1 MDNIVYFSKDLKD
14 IDDKLHKR
22 LGIRGRRA
30 VDLARMGLPIAP
42 GFIIDSELTKKLPQM
57 NVKQVIKPFIEKL
70 EKDTKKKFGDAQK
83 PLLVK
88 VVLSS
93 DLNVPHFPSIH
104 NIGLNDTT
112 VKGFAKFT
120 GEDFAWGEYRFLLNS
135 VGTKVHKLNHDE
147 FKKLDTKS
155 KSPKAAE
162 IQKVVEAYKKY
173 LGDKFS
179 TDVYDQ
185 LGLILKGA
193 AATYCDS
200 DIDVDD
206 SLSLMVQVMV
216 YGNYGKNSYSGN
228 YYTRNIVLGDS
239 EIQGDFLQNEFD
251 IDRAKP
257 KDISKI
263 DKKYYD
269 RLSEIARKVEEN
281 FREIRAIK
289 FTIEEGDFW
298 LVEQRE
304 VDEKST
310 QSHVKTLLDLCK
322 RKIITEEFLVQNIKP
337 NQLNELLHPVID
349 PRTIKGVKSI
359 KGGIAGSTGAAIGRV
374 FFSTP
379 KILEEYKKAMMH
391 GGDTNLILVM
401 SATYAEDVKAIEV
414 AKGVISTEGG
424 FSSHAPVVARSL
436 GKVAMVQPEMR
447 IKGNTFTLAGKVVKE
462 GDYVSINVPYYE
474 APTIYLDRVGLI
486 EPDFKENGLLDFLNI
501 AEHFIGDF
509 NVRAN
514 ADLGRDAKV
523 AKDFHADGVGLCRTE
538 HMFFNEKRIMKFREM
553 ILAETEADRRAALEV
568 LKPMQRSDFYDLF
581 KIMVGHPVTIRLLDA
596 PLHEFL
602 PRSDESMKL
611 FIAYMKTRKKNASPA
626 DIKARCEELG
636 EMNPMLGHRGCR
648 VAITYPEIYEM
659 QTRAIFEA
667 ACMLRKEGIKVV
679 PEIMIP
685 IVMTEQEIKFIKNG
699 KKIEGKEVKGIRDI
713 KEEVIKEYGIHDLE
727 YSVGTMI
734 ELPAAALDAGDIAH
748 YAEFFSFG
756 TNDLTQTTYGL
767 SRDDVNSFFPSY
779 TQFDLLKNNPFKVL
793 GDQVKELIQ
802 IASLRGRLVRPDI
815 KMGLCG
821 EHGADPENIDFCMK
835 AGLNYVSCSPYSIP
849 LAKLAVAQNSILAKK
864 TKEKEKTK

>member
-1 MDNIVYFSKDLKD
+1 MENIVYFSKDLKEVD
-14 IDDKLHKR
+14 EKQRKR

-30 VDLARMGLPIAP
+30 VDLAMMGLPIAP
-42 GFIIDSELTKKLPQM
+42 GFIIDSQLTMKLPQI
-57 NVKQVIKPFIEKL
+57 NVKQIIKPFIEKI
-70 EKDTKKKFGDAQK
+70 EKDMKKKFGEPQK
-83 PLLVK
+83 PLLLK

-93 DLNVPHFPSIH
+93 DLNVPYFPSIH
-104 NIGLNDTT
+104 NIGLNDVT

-120 GEDFAWGEYRFLLNS
+120 GEDFAWGEYRFLLNNIAE
-135 VGTKVHKLNHDE
+135 KVYKLPHDE
-147 FKKLDTKS
+147 IKKFD
-155 KSPKAAE
+155 PKGNATPATAMRS
-162 IQKVVEAYKKY
+162 VVEHYKKF

-179 TDVYDQ
+179 QDVYDQ
-185 LGLILKGA
+185 ISLILKASA
-193 AATYCDS
+193 ANYCDS
-200 DIDVDD
+200 EIDVDN
-206 SLSLMVQVMV
+206 SLSIMVQAMV
-216 YGNYGKNSYSGN
+216 YGNYGNNSYSGN
-228 YYTRNIVLGDS
+228 YYTRNIVTGEP
-239 EIQGDFLQNEFD
+239 EIQGNFLQNEFD
-251 IDRAKP
+251 VDRGKP
-257 KDISKI
+257 KEISKL

-269 RLSEIARKVEEN
+269 KLVEIARKVEDN
-281 FREIRAIK
+281 FKEIREIK

-322 RKIITEEFLVQNIKP
+322 RKIISEEYLVQSIKP

-349 PRTIKGVKSI
+349 PRTVKNVKSI

-379 KILEEYKKAMMH
+379 RLLEEYKRAIMH

-401 SATYAEDVKAIEV
+401 PATYAEDVKAIEV
-414 AKGVISTEGG
+414 AKGVITTEGG

-436 GKVAMVQPEMR
+436 GKVAMVQPEMKIR
-447 IKGNTFTLAGKVVKE
+447 GNTFTLAGKTVKE

-474 APTIYLDRVGLI
+474 PPTIYLDKVGLI
-486 EPDFKENGLLDFLNI
+486 EPEFKKNGLIDFLNI
-501 AEHFIGDF
+501 VEHFIDKF

-514 ADLGRDAKV
+514 ADLGRDARV
-523 AKDFHADGVGLCRTE
+523 AKEFHADGIGLCRTE

-553 ILAETEADRRAALEV
+553 ILATSEAERRAALEN
-568 LKPMQRSDFYDLF
+568 LRPMQRSDFYELF
-581 KIMVGHPVTIRLLDA
+581 KIMEGKPVTIRLLDA

-602 PRSDESMKL
+602 PRTEESMQE
-611 FIAYMKTRKKNASPA
+611 FIEYMKSRKKGISAA
-626 DIKARCEELG
+626 EIRARCEEMA

-685 IVMTEQEIKFIKNG
+685 IVMSEQELKFIRNG

-713 KEEVIKEYGIHDLE
+713 KEEVIKEYGINDLE

-734 ELPAAALDAGDIAH
+734 ELPAAALAAGEIAL

-767 SRDDVNSFFPSY
+767 SRDDINSFFPSY

-793 GDQVKELIQ
+793 GEQVKELIQ
-802 IASLRGRLVRPDI
+802 IAALRGKLTRPDI

-821 EHGADPENIDFCMK
+821 EHGADPENIEFCMRV
-835 AGLNYVSCSPYSIP
+835 GLDYVSCSPYSIP
-849 LAKLAVAQNSILAKK
+849 LAKLAVAQNNIIMKK
-864 TKEKEKTK
+864 K

>member
-1 MDNIVYFSKDLKD
+1 MENIVYFSKDLTEV
-14 IDDKLHKR
+14 DDKLHKR

-30 VDLARMGLPIAP
+30 VDLAMMGLPIAP
-42 GFIIDSELTKKLPQM
+42 GFIIDSQLTQKLPQV
-57 NVKQVIKPFIEKL
+57 NVKQIIKPYIEKL

-83 PLLVK
+83 PLLLK

-93 DLNVPHFPSIH
+93 DLNVPNFPSIH
-104 NIGLNDTT
+104 NIGLNDST

-135 VGTKVHKLNHDE
+135 IGGKVHKLDPSELKKFDSKGKTPKAQELQGIVDN
-147 FKKLDTKS
+147 FKKF
-155 KSPKAAE
+155 
-162 IQKVVEAYKKY
+162 

-179 TDVYDQ
+179 QDVYDQ

-193 AATYCDS
+193 ASSYCDS
-200 DIDVDD
+200 EIDVDN

-216 YGNYGKNSYSGN
+216 YGNYGANSYSGKYN
-228 YYTRNIVLGDS
+228 TRNIVMGDP

-251 IDRAKP
+251 IDRIKP
-257 KDISKI
+257 KEIAKI

-269 RLSEIARKVEEN
+269 KLAEIGRKVEDN
-281 FREIRAIK
+281 FKEIREIK

-322 RKIITEEFLVQNIKP
+322 RKIITEEFLIQNIKP

-349 PRTIKGVKSI
+349 PRTVKNVKTI

-379 KILEEYKKAMMH
+379 KILEEHKKAMMSA
-391 GGDTNLILVM
+391 GDTNLILVM

-436 GKVAMVQPEMR
+436 GKVAMVQPEMKIR
-447 IKGNTFTLAGKVVKE
+447 GNTFTLAGKTVKE
-462 GDYVSINVPYYE
+462 GEYVSINVPYYE
-474 APTIYLDRVGLI
+474 PPTIYLDKVGLI
-486 EPDFKENGLLDFLNI
+486 EPDFKENGLIDFLDI
-501 AEHFIGDF
+501 VEHFIEDF

-514 ADLGRDAKV
+514 ADQGRDAKI
-523 AKDFHADGVGLCRTE
+523 AREFHSDGIGLCRTE

-553 ILAETEADRRAALEV
+553 ILSETEDERRTALEA
-568 LKPMQRSDFYDLF
+568 LRPMQRSDFYELF
-581 KIMVGHPVTIRLLDA
+581 KVMVGHPVTIRLLDA

-602 PRSDESMKL
+602 PRTDESMKQ
-611 FIAYMKTRKKNASPA
+611 FAAYMKTRKKNASPSEL
-626 DIKARCEELG
+626 KARSEELA

-667 ACMLRKEGIKVV
+667 ACQLRKEGIKVV

-685 IVMTEQEIKFIKNG
+685 IVMTEQELKFIKNG

-713 KEEVIKEYGIHDLE
+713 KEEVIKEYGVQDLE

-734 ELPAAALDAGDIAH
+734 ELPAAALDAGDIAL

-802 IASLRGRLVRPDI
+802 IAALRGRLARPDI
-815 KMGLCG
+815 KLGLCG
-821 EHGADPENIDFCMK
+821 EHGADPENIEFCMK
-835 AGLNYVSCSPYSIP
+835 VGLNYVSCSPYSIP
-849 LAKLAVAQNSILAKK
+849 LAKLAVAQNNIALKSAEKK
-864 TKEKEKTK
+864 K

>member
-1 MDNIVYFSKDLKD
+1 MDTNIVYFSKDLKEV
-14 IDDKLHKR
+14 DDKLHKR

-30 VDLARMGLPIAP
+30 VDLAMMGLPIAP
-42 GFIIDSELTKKLPQM
+42 GFIIDSQLTMKLPQI
-57 NVKQVIKPFIEKL
+57 NVKQIIKPYIEKL
-70 EKDTKKKFGDAQK
+70 EKDMKKKFGDPQK

-93 DLNVPHFPSIH
+93 DLNVPFFPSIH
-104 NIGLNDTT
+104 NIGLNDST

-135 VGTKVHKLNHDE
+135 VSTKVYKLPDDE
-147 FKKLDTKS
+147 IKKFDVRGKGTNAAAMRGVVDNFKKF
-155 KSPKAAE
+155 
-162 IQKVVEAYKKY
+162 

-179 TDVYDQ
+179 QDVYDQ
-185 LGLILKGA
+185 LSLILKGA
-193 AATYCDS
+193 AASYCDS
-200 DIDVDD
+200 DIDVDN
-206 SLSLMVQVMV
+206 SLSIMVQVMV

-228 YYTRNIVLGDS
+228 YYTRNIVTGDS

-251 IDRAKP
+251 VDRGKP
-257 KDISKI
+257 KEISKI
-263 DKKYYD
+263 EKKYYD
-269 RLSEIARKVEEN
+269 NLVEIARKVEDN
-281 FREIRAIK
+281 FKEIREIK

-322 RKIITEEFLVQNIKP
+322 RKIITEEFLVQSIKP

-349 PRTIKGVKSI
+349 PRTVKNVKSI

-379 KILEEYKKAMMH
+379 RLLEEYKRAIMH

-401 SATYAEDVKAIEV
+401 PATYAEDVKAIEV
-414 AKGVISTEGG
+414 ARGVISSEGG

-436 GKVAMVQPEMR
+436 GKVAMVQPEMKIR
-447 IKGNTFTLAGKVVKE
+447 GNSFTLAGKTVKE

-474 APTIYLDRVGLI
+474 PPTIYLDKVGLI
-486 EPDFKENGLLDFLNI
+486 EPEFKKNGLLDFLNI
-501 AEHFIGDF
+501 VEHFIDTF

-514 ADLGRDAKV
+514 ADLGRDAAV
-523 AKDFHADGVGLCRTE
+523 AKDFMADGIGLCRTE

-553 ILAETEADRRAALEV
+553 ILSANEAERRAALEN
-568 LKPMQRSDFYDLF
+568 LRPMQRSDFYDLF
-581 KIMVGHPVTIRLLDA
+581 KIMEGRPVTIRLLDA

-602 PRSDESMKL
+602 PRIEDSMKQ
-611 FIAYMKTRKKNASPA
+611 FVEYMKTRKKGISPA
-626 DIKARCEELG
+626 EIKARCEEMA

-667 ACMLRKEGIKVV
+667 ACMLRKEGVKVV

-685 IVMTEQEIKFIKNG
+685 IVMSEQELKFIKNG

-713 KEEVIKEYGIHDLE
+713 KEEVVREYGIDDLE

-734 ELPAAALDAGDIAH
+734 ELPAAALDAGDIAL

-802 IASLRGRLVRPDI
+802 IAALRGKLTRPDI

-821 EHGADPENIDFCMK
+821 EHGADPENIEFCMK
-835 AGLNYVSCSPYSIP
+835 VGLNYVSCSPYSIP
-849 LAKLAVAQNSILAKK
+849 LAKLAVAQNNIIMKKSAK
-864 TKEKEKTK
+864 